1 MPEAQVPTHLAVAFI
16 DDWRGDQT
24 APNEVEKLRVD
35 T

>member
-1 MPEAQVPTHLAVAFI
+1 MPEAQVPKHLAVAFI
-16 DDWRGDQT
+16 DDGRGDQT